1 MLTDRDWSP
10 VWALSNVNLLH
21 LVLHLQMA
29 ARYAANKQINLKK
42 SEAAFR
48 ELIERLDCPEEGR
61 SLSSHIW
68 IWSNEWESQVLKST
82 VKHWHCVCVC
92 FVLWQITRHR
102 QLLSCISSF
111 WALVQKMC
119 TPVTFFCPTRD
130 FWKLFW
136 FNTFLFKQCFKYHN
150 CWDGNTTFCFG
161 ATMPC
166 WTTEP
171 WLMIIYLV
179 YSVEHAANAPKNTCF
194 VSSFNIIKVIHILLP
209 VQKWYFHSYQNH
221 LQGVFGG
228 LCGSS
233 RKNWLWGGRL
243 NNSHC

>member
-1 MLTDRDWSP
+1 MIRTKKCDRDWSP

-68 IWSNEWESQVLKST
+68 IWSNEWKSQVLKST

-119 TPVTFFCPTRD
+119 TPVTFFAPLAP
-130 FWKLFW
+130 FE
-136 FNTFLFKQCFKYHN
+136 NCFDSIH
-150 CWDGNTTFCFG
+150 F
-161 ATMPC
+161 
-166 WTTEP
+166 
-171 WLMIIYLV
+171 
-179 YSVEHAANAPKNTCF
+179 SSSNA
-194 VSSFNIIKVIHILLP
+194 SNIIIVGMGTL
-209 VQKWYFHSYQNH
+209 HSALGQ
-221 LQGVFGG
+221 
-228 LCGSS
+228 LCLVEQPSPD
-233 RKNWLWGGRL
+233 
-243 NNSHC
+243 

>member
-61 SLSSHIW
+61 SLSSRIW
-68 IWSNEWESQVLKST
+68 IWSNEWESQVLKKMAMCMCMLCIVT
-82 VKHWHCVCVC
+82 NYKAPPIIKLHQ
-92 FVLWQITRHR
+92 F
-102 QLLSCISSF
+102 LLGLGPENMHPCH
-111 WALVQKMC
+111 
-119 TPVTFFCPTRD
+119 FFCPACA

-179 YSVEHAANAPKNTCF
+179 YSVEHAVNAHKNTCF

-228 LCGSS
+228 LCGSGW
-233 RKNWLWGGRL
+233 KNWLWGERF
-243 NNSHC
+243 